1 MLLSDSFLLHC
12 PLTSKFLIHF
22 PAEHFRPYTAWFLYV
37 YSSLPLHMELQI
49 LEFNKSIMKL
59 QEILNEKLVFSE
71 LYHAH
76 NILYFW
82 KENGDSSMKIHNAVT
97 FLRILTMK
105 KVRIK
110 QIMLSLAITRR
121 FFAQTEAKK
130 VSVPLRIFIT
140 SDSFFTTRSQRAL

>member
-1 MLLSDSFLLHC
+1 
-12 PLTSKFLIHF
+12 
-22 PAEHFRPYTAWFLYV
+22 
-37 YSSLPLHMELQI
+37 MELQI

-71 LYHAH
+71 LYHVH

-105 KVRIK
+105 RVRIK